1 MILDETWR
9 EGLTIN
15 QQNLI
20 VELFYAGNKLSPE
33 VWKSA
38 GYKSSRGVKAWL
50 KTRAARSA
58 KRLFAEMQ
66 FELDRDVV
74 KAVSAKI
81 IISRAFYNPFDII
94 NGQGKLLPEHES
106 DPKKMKELAHCIDG
120 IETIVDKMGTK
131 QVKVKLANK
140 PEAIKML
147 SELFD
152 FKGEK
157 DEEEFDGKKSVHEMS
172 IEERRQEA
180 SELIKKIFGVSVK
193 KRIEKKRKG
202 K

>member
-20 VELFYAGNKLSPE
+20 VELFYAGDKLSPE

-38 GYKSSRGVKAWL
+38 GYKSSRGIKAWL
-50 KTRAARSA
+50 KTRAARNA

-66 FELDRDVV
+66 FDLDRDVV

-94 NGQGKLLPEHES
+94 DSQGKLLPEYKD
-106 DPKKMKELAHCIDG
+106 DPKKMKEIAHCIDG
-120 IETIVDKMGTK
+120 IETTLNKMGVK

-157 DEEEFDGKKSVHEMS
+157 DEEESDGKKPIHEMS
-172 IEERRQEA
+172 IEERTLEA
-180 SELIKKIFGVSVK
+180 TELIKKIFGVSVK
-193 KRIEKKRKG
+193 KMIEKKGKG